1 MKKVIFVDID
11 GTIRN
16 NNKEITPET
25 KEAIKNVVA
34 KGTKVVICT
43 GRSRDYAIEVSKEA
57 LASPYVIASD
67 GAYVYD
73 YHDKLDLYTNEI
85 NKTTLEKI
93 YTIAKRYNVNI
104 TADTTTGQY
113 TDNRLEKS
121 PSVTYKENFLEY
133 VLQEKIIHIH
143 LTSKNGIDMQQALVD
158 IKKVKNI
165 KLGFDGVYQFQDN
178 YFIFIANPN
187 SNKGDGINNFCKAL
201 GIPLKETV
209 GIGDDYNDIAMFKMV
224 GQSVAMGNAYPDI
237 KEICDCITDTNENN
251 GVAKWLNSNF

>member
-1 MKKVIFVDID
+1 
-11 GTIRN
+11 
-16 NNKEITPET
+16 
-25 KEAIKNVVA
+25 
-34 KGTKVVICT
+34 
-43 GRSRDYAIEVSKEA
+43 
-57 LASPYVIASD
+57 
-67 GAYVYD
+67 
-73 YHDKLDLYTNEI
+73 
-85 NKTTLEKI
+85 
-93 YTIAKRYNVNI
+93 
-104 TADTTTGQY
+104 
-113 TDNRLEKS
+113 
-121 PSVTYKENFLEY
+121 
-133 VLQEKIIHIH
+133 
-143 LTSKNGIDMQQALVD
+143 MQKALVD

-165 KLGFDGVYQFQDN
+165 KLGFDGIYQFQDN

>member
-16 NNKEITPET
+16 NNKEITLET

-143 LTSKNGIDMQQALVD
+143 LTSKNSTDMQQALVD

>member
-1 MKKVIFVDID
+1 MKKVVFVDID

-16 NNKEITPET
+16 NNKEITQET

-143 LTSKNGIDMQQALVD
+143 LTSKNSTDMQQALVD

>member
-25 KEAIKNVVA
+25 KKAIKNVVA

-85 NKTTLEKI
+85 NKTTLEEI

-143 LTSKNGIDMQQALVD
+143 LASKNGTDMQKALVD

-165 KLGFDGVYQFQDN
+165 KLGFDGVYQFHSN

>member
-85 NKTTLEKI
+85 NKTTLEEI

-143 LTSKNGIDMQQALVD
+143 LTSKNGTDMQQALVD

-201 GIPLKETV
+201 NIPLKETV

-224 GQSVAMGNAYPDI
+224 GKSVAMGNAYPDI

>member
-93 YTIAKRYNVNI
+93 YTIAKRYNVYI

>member
-1 MKKVIFVDID
+1 MKKVVFVDID

-16 NNKEITPET
+16 NNKEITQET
-25 KEAIKNVVA
+25 KEAIKNIVA

-85 NKTTLEKI
+85 NKTTLEEI

-113 TDNRLEKS
+113 TDNRSEKS

-143 LTSKNGIDMQQALVD
+143 LTSKNSTD
-158 IKKVKNI
+158 I

-178 YFIFIANPN
+178 YFIFIANPT

-201 GIPLKETV
+201 NIPLKETV
-209 GIGDDYNDIAMFKMV
+209 GIGDDFNDIAMFKMV

-237 KEICDCITDTNENN
+237 KEICNCITDTNENN

>member
-1 MKKVIFVDID
+1 MKKVVFVDID

-16 NNKEITPET
+16 NNKEITQET

-34 KGTKVVICT
+34 KGIKVVICT

>member
-16 NNKEITPET
+16 NNKEITLET

>member
-1 MKKVIFVDID
+1 MKKVVFVDID

-16 NNKEITPET
+16 NNKEITQET

-34 KGTKVVICT
+34 KGIKVVICT

-85 NKTTLEKI
+85 NKTTLEEI

-143 LTSKNGIDMQQALVD
+143 LTSKNGTDMQQALVD

-165 KLGFDGVYQFQDN
+165 KLGFAGVYQFQDN

-201 GIPLKETV
+201 NIPLKETV

-224 GQSVAMGNAYPDI
+224 GKSVAMGNAYPDI

>member
-1 MKKVIFVDID
+1 MKKVVFVDID

-16 NNKEITPET
+16 NNKEITQET

-93 YTIAKRYNVNI
+93 YTIAKRYNVYI

>member
-1 MKKVIFVDID
+1 MKKVVFVDID

-16 NNKEITPET
+16 NNKEITQET

-34 KGTKVVICT
+34 KGIKVVICT

-143 LTSKNGIDMQQALVD
+143 LTSKNSTDMQQALVD